1 MLKEE
6 FGEKVDFSLK
16 QGEKVKINVGSES
29 KKMKKETGSFPAEK

>member
-16 QGEKVKINVGSES
+16 QGEKVKINIGSEG
-29 KKMKKETGSFPAEK
+29 KKNKKENTSFPAEK

>member
-16 QGEKVKINVGSES
+16 QGEKVKINVNVDS
-29 KKMKKETGSFPAEK
+29 KKPKK